1 MLPILATLLVST
13 AQHTWDVVVYGSS
26 PAGIAAA
33 TAAGE
38 LGLRVALY
46 EPLEMIGGMG
56 AASKTPDYFADTP
69 ETTETTDTFNLRQGC
84 AVRCRLDTLILCSVY
99 ADTCI
104 Q

>member
-46 EPLEMIGGMG
+46 EPLGMIGGMG
-56 AASKTPDYFADTP
+56 AASETTEPADTP
-69 ETTETTDTFNLRQGC
+69 ETTENH
-84 AVRCRLDTLILCSVY
+84 
-99 ADTCI
+99 
-104 Q
+104 